1 MCLAIPGKIVSIDGD
16 QANIDF
22 GGALKT
28 ANISMVE
35 ANIGQWAVIHAGFAI
50 EIMDEDEAM
59 ETIQLWND
67 FIDSGKA
74 ELRNYNN

>member
-1 MCLAIPGKIVSIDGD
+1 MCLAVPGKIVSIEGD
-16 QANIDF
+16 QANINF
-22 GGALKT
+22 GGALRT

-35 ANIGQWAVIHAGFAI
+35 ASVGQWAVIHAGFAI
-50 EIMDEDEAM
+50 EIMDEEEAL

-74 ELRNYNN
+74 EVNNFN

>member
-1 MCLAIPGKIVSIDGD
+1 MCLAIPGKIVSIEGD

-35 ANIGQWAVIHAGFAI
+35 ANVGQWAVIHAGFAI
-50 EIMDEDEAM
+50 EIMDEEEAM
-59 ETIQLWND
+59 ETIKLWNE
-67 FIDSGKA
+67 FIDSGAA
-74 ELRNYNN
+74 EVKNYN

>member
-1 MCLAIPGKIVSIDGD
+1 MCLAIPGKIVSIEGD

-28 ANISMVE
+28 ANISMVD
-35 ANIGQWAVIHAGFAI
+35 ANVGQWAVIHAGFAI
-50 EIMDEDEAM
+50 EIMDEDEAQ
-59 ETIQLWND
+59 ETIKLWND

-74 ELRNYNN
+74 EVANYN